1 MLTSH
6 FYFIFYNYSSGC
18 LPMYSGC
25 LNALLTNLCKACI
38 WRILRFQLKD
48 CKYLLPF
55 AYCSLFDLFHF
66 DNPKH
71 FANWKQNISFL
82 VAICNG
88 KAFSFSNSGPPATK
102 QLKMHLL
109 GIMGISFLKKE
120 PIYYS
125 NLTKAAKGFA
135 EGIPSYF

>member
-1 MLTSH
+1 MHYLQICAKLAYEEYSGFNSKTAN
-6 FYFIFYNYSSGC
+6 IFYH
-18 LPMYSGC
+18 LPI
-25 LNALLTNLCKACI
+25 AV
-38 WRILRFQLKD
+38 
-48 CKYLLPF
+48 YLI
-55 AYCSLFDLFHF
+55 CFHF

-82 VAICNG
+82 VATCNG

-135 EGIPSYF
+135 EGIPSYFKQKESKFLFFFKAI

>member
-1 MLTSH
+1 MHYLQICVKLAYEEYSAFNSKTAN
-6 FYFIFYNYSSGC
+6 IFYH
-18 LPMYSGC
+18 LPI
-25 LNALLTNLCKACI
+25 AV
-38 WRILRFQLKD
+38 
-48 CKYLLPF
+48 YLI
-55 AYCSLFDLFHF
+55 CFHF

-71 FANWKQNISFL
+71 CQLKTKYLLL

-88 KAFSFSNSGPPATK
+88 KAFSLSNSDPPATK
-102 QLKMHLL
+102 QLKMCLL

>member
-1 MLTSH
+1 MAGGSE
-6 FYFIFYNYSSGC
+6 
-18 LPMYSGC
+18 
-25 LNALLTNLCKACI
+25 
-38 WRILRFQLKD
+38 
-48 CKYLLPF
+48 
-55 AYCSLFDLFHF
+55 F
-66 DNPKH
+66 DNENAFPLQIATIKEI
-71 FANWKQNISFL
+71 F
-82 VAICNG
+82 CNG
-88 KAFSFSNSGPPATK
+88 KALSLSNSDPPATK